1 MKNFKEFSNEG
12 FGEKL
17 GNTVKRIGKD
27 VKNYFYDI
35 EEEEEEEKRIEEEKR
50 KKEVQD
56 KNRREF
62 KKRYSYY
69 C

>member
-35 EEEEEEEKRIEEEKR
+35 DEEEEEKRIEEEKR